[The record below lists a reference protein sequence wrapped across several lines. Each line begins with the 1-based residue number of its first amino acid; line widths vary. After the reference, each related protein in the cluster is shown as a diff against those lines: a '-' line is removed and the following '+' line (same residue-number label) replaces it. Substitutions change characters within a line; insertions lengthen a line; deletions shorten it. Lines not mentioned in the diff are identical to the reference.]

1 MKEKQVIRY
10 LPDGTP
16 LYDFDPAD
24 EYPDSVEVNEDASF
38 RRRMRSTKLSFAEA
52 AREHKSDVT
61 KVRAQYQEFVPCVRC
76 RNCTIVRVKERGEF
90 RNRIYSCAILKCL
103 VSRCGTCTYAGEGKN
118 GPNVIEI
125 DRTMDEILA
134 NKNALIN

>member
-10 LPDGTP
+10 LSDGTP

-38 RRRMRSTKLSFAEA
+38 KRRMRATRLGFAEA
-52 AREHKSDVT
+52 AREHRSEVT
-61 KVRAQYQEFVPCVRC
+61 RVRAQYQEFVPCVRC
-76 RNCTIVRVKERGEF
+76 HNCTIVRVKEHGEF
-90 RNRIYSCAILKCL
+90 KNRIYSCSVLKSL
-103 VSRCGTCTYAGEGKN
+103 VSRCGTCIHAGEGKN

-134 NKNALIN
+134 NKSKLIN